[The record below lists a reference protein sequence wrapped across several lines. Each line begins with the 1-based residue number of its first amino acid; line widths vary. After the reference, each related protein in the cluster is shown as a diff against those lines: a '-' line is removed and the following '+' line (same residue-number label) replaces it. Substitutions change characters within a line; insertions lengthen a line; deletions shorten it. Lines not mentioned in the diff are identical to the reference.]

1 MFWSTVDSRRPT
13 AGSRLVLPLPLA
25 MAQAKDGT
33 GAPPT
38 IRTHTENNPQIK
50 EFIWIFYPIFQYFK
64 IEKKT
69 PFKNAIFTYNHK

>member
-1 MFWSTVDSRRPT
+1 MVWSTVDSRRPT

-38 IRTHTENNPQIK
+38 IRTLTEKNPQIK
-50 EFIWIFYPIFQYFK
+50 EFI
-64 IEKKT
+64 
-69 PFKNAIFTYNHK
+69 

>member
-1 MFWSTVDSRRPT
+1 MFGQLSQVDGRQQTANIRWSMVWSTVDSRRPT

-38 IRTHTENNPQIK
+38 IRTLTEKNPQSK
-50 EFIWIFYPIFQYFK
+50 EFI
-64 IEKKT
+64 
-69 PFKNAIFTYNHK
+69 